1 MTRLVRLTI
10 NVVIITLPLM
20 LGSCSDESSPVAPL
34 SSQLGTQSTSFE
46 TQPQTEIYFGP
57 QQFVRNRGK
66 PITEAVPVGGDEFND
81 FMPPFV
87 LHVVNGDE
95 QGKHRVS
102 SARVRLNGEEL
113 LGPPDFSQQVSGYE
127 MEVTLFESSVLE
139 VELASKP
146 GSYLTIWIEAVR
158 VTPVTIERV
167 TGGGQR

>member
-1 MTRLVRLTI
+1 
-10 NVVIITLPLM
+10 M